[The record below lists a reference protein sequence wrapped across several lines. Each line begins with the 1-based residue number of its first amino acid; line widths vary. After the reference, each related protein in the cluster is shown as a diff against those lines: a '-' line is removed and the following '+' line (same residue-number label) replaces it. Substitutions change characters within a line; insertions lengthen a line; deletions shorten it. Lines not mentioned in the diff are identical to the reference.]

1 LLALRGDGSPLS
13 VSLLASAPDPE
24 RVRAVR
30 DLLRLHTRAACRRM
44 ALPTRLTS
52 AVLRALEE
60 DPDLLAEPVVPLGE
74 LLPFEEELG
83 PGTDVWENHQAG
95 RRLTVHLPERV
106 YGELSRRSE
115 LLGDRLTDDAGM
127 LLGAAADRV
136 APR

>member
-1 LLALRGDGSPLS
+1 
-13 VSLLASAPDPE
+13 
-24 RVRAVR
+24 
-30 DLLRLHTRAACRRM
+30 M

-136 APR
+136 APRIIDYPYPREPSWSEYDGQDADVVPFR